1 MLDYTLCL
9 TLSCACADAFLLI
22 NVWQVVFK
30 TLPGPRI
37 SRVELGG
44 TPGAVTDKVF
54 FAAGTEVQGY
64 QKKGKSFLRFDT
76 NLTEDI
82 QSMLGC
88 SDHMT

>member
-1 MLDYTLCL
+1 ML
-9 TLSCACADAFLLI
+9 LLK
-22 NVWQVVFK
+22 VLAPYDCVLLVLQVVFK

-44 TPGAVTDKVF
+44 TPGAVMDKVF

-76 NLTEDI
+76 NLSEDI

-88 SDHMT
+88 GDCMTLPV